1 VIVTAN
7 YRFAD
12 AVQREAGGAD
22 VVVDGLGDAAR
33 DENFAALARRG
44 HWISLGQ
51 ASGALQPISPDWLVQ
66 KSATFSRPVVFD
78 YVSTPAQLAE
88 RAKRVLDALAR
99 GPLPPVERYALD
111 AAAQAHARLESR
123 GSVGALVLIA

>member
-1 VIVTAN
+1 MHAAAGGVGLLLCAGARRLGATVFGTVSTEAKARVAREHGCQHVIVTAD

-22 VVVDGLGDAAR
+22 VIVDGLGDAAR

-51 ASGALQPISPDWLVQ
+51 ASGP
-66 KSATFSRPVVFD
+66 
-78 YVSTPAQLAE
+78 LA
-88 RAKRVLDALAR
+88 
-99 GPLPPVERYALD
+99 PLPPLPEPPLP
-111 AAAQAHARLESR
+111 
-123 GSVGALVLIA
+123 